1 MTMEEK
7 LTREQDLSSL
17 VERVNR
23 GGLKIKT
30 PKPKGTWGGARKGSG
45 RKKGSPKVPG
55 SGRRPSGKDMT
66 CLAVR
71 IDTYLEAR
79 IKSEAERQGISRAE
93 LIRQWAA
100 TLPES
105 TEEKT
110 QAMHDAYIIKK
121 AMKEL

>member
-30 PKPKGTWGGARKGSG
+30 PKPKGTWGGARKGAG
-45 RKKGSPKVPG
+45 AKKGEKRRKTLYDELSVPVNLSTSPKLL
-55 SGRRPSGKDMT
+55 SR
-66 CLAVR
+66 
-71 IDTYLEAR
+71 LEAEAAR
-79 IKSEAERQGISRAE
+79 LNVSKSYVFSEWLS
-93 LIRQWAA
+93 

-110 QAMHDAYIIKK
+110 QAMHDAYMIKK

>member
-30 PKPKGTWGGARKGSG
+30 PKPKGTWGGARKGAGAKKGRPRPEGAG
-45 RKKGSPKVPG
+45 RK
-55 SGRRPSGKDMT
+55 PSGKKMT
-66 CLAVR
+66 YLMIR
-71 IDTYLEAR
+71 IDISLESR
-79 IKSEAERQGISRAE
+79 IKAEAERQGVSRSE
-93 LIRQWAA
+93 LIRRWAA

-110 QAMHDAYIIKK
+110 QAMHDAYMIKK